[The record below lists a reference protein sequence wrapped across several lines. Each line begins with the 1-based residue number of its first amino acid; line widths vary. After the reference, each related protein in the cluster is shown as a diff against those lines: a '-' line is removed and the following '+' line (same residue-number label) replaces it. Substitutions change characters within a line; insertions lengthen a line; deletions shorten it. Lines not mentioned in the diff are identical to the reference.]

1 MPVIVDVI
9 VVDTQPKE
17 KVWTNINAF
26 TEVIAIVGQTT
37 WQVMKAKKAL
47 KVDWYWDSS
56 PESSKDHDYRLDQA
70 LKNGKKEIARKDGD
84 PEGTFKKAMK
94 IIEKTYSAPFLAHN
108 TMEPMNFFADV
119 SKNKAELIGPIQTPE
134 SMRDSIA
141 GLLDIP
147 YSNISVQITRIGG
160 GFGRRL
166 YGNFGLEA
174 AAISYKVGYPI
185 QLIYSREDDMT
196 QGVYRP
202 AYKVKYKA
210 GLDKQ
215 NNLLSFAIQGVG
227 IHGSPIFANRFP
239 AGAISNLS
247 LIHIP
252 SPRDS

>member
-1 MPVIVDVI
+1 M
-9 VVDTQPKE
+9 
-17 KVWTNINAF
+17 
-26 TEVIAIVGQTT
+26 GQTT

-70 LKNGKKEIARKDGD
+70 LKNGKKEIARKDGN
-84 PEGTFKKAMK
+84 PEKVFGKAHK

-119 SKNKAELIGPIQTPE
+119 SKDKAELIGPIQTPE
-134 SMRDSIA
+134 SMRNSIA

-185 QLIYSREDDMT
+185 QLIYTREDDMS

-210 GLDKQ
+210 GLDEH
-215 NNLLSFAIQGVG
+215 NNLMSLTIKGVG
-227 IHGSPIFANRFP
+227 IHGSPVFENRFP
-239 AGAISNLS
+239 AGAVANYSAENANVDSNISTGA
-247 LIHIP
+247 
-252 SPRDS
+252 